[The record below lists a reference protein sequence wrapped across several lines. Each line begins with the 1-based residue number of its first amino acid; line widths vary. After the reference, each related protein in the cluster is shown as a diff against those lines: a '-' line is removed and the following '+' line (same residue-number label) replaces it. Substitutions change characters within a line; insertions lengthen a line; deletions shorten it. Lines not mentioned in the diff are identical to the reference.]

1 MTATTIRGVGEV
13 CADGPVRPP
22 TETWIAAVHTSED
35 DFAPLGGAVVL
46 DEGRVLTCAHVV
58 MSGNAAYGE
67 LWIAFPKAEG
77 CPRRR
82 VAAAV
87 LMSVPPVRDLAVLT
101 LDEPVPAGVEAARL
115 RCPQPGDLVGRSW
128 WAYGFPGQDP
138 VGNSADGIV
147 GEALTYGWIRLD
159 SRSRYFVEP
168 GFSGAALWSPDYEAV
183 VGIVGQAHSN
193 GDARAIT
200 LHQADLD
207 FPNLKLGSLT
217 SWAAEAAGEMAL
229 SQWGWTLGR
238 DPEGVRHW
246 RPRARGVSVDS
257 ERGWRFRGRTA
268 ALTRIASWLDRRT
281 PDRRVLV
288 VTGSPG
294 VGKSAVLGRIV
305 TTADIVFRTSLPQSD
320 EAVRAS
326 PGSLGCAVHA
336 KGKTALE
343 IAKEIARAASAA
355 MPTEPDD
362 LAPAIRGALRARGH
376 KRFNVIIDALDEA
389 ASPAQARLVIEQI
402 ILPLAETCADAG
414 AQVIVGTRRRDDEGD
429 LLGRFDRALTVIDL
443 DDPAYFSEQ
452 DLAAYALACLQL
464 AGGERLGNP
473 YADNSLACPLAAR
486 IAAMSAQNFLVAGLI
501 ARSHGLHDEQAT
513 DRGQLTF
520 TATVDSALA
529 NYLNRLGQ
537 VASLPAANVLTPLAF
552 AEAPGLPV
560 KLWQLAVRALYGT
573 YISVADLARFARS
586 SAANFLI
593 EKTGR
598 PTSDLADG
606 KMAGPS
612 YRLFHQALD
621 DTLLHARADLTP
633 RSRDEDELALTRAF
647 IAYGRQS
654 NWQAAPDYLLRSL
667 ADHARAAGVIDILLT
682 DDAYLL
688 RADLRRLMQVAD
700 ASSTQARGRARLLRL
715 TPTAITASPSQRAA
729 MFSVTETLDNL
740 GATYRADQ
748 WQAPYYAQW
757 AAVQPRSELAV
768 LKGHQQAVNGVC
780 AITVDGRDLLASASH
795 DGTVRLWDPQT
806 SEQRAV
812 LQGHQGPV
820 AGVCGITAD
829 GRELLASAG
838 YDGTVRLWDPRTGE
852 HRAILIGHQDRV
864 TGVSAILSD
873 GLELLASAGGD
884 STVRLWDP
892 RTGDQQAVLQGHR
905 SVVEGVCAITVDGFD
920 LLASASDDKRIIL
933 WNPQTGGLRAVLKGH
948 QELGQSDM
956 PDYGGRSQAAS

>member
-1 MTATTIRGVGEV
+1 MT
-13 CADGPVRPP
+13 
-22 TETWIAAVHTSED
+22 
-35 DFAPLGGAVVL
+35 
-46 DEGRVLTCAHVV
+46 
-58 MSGNAAYGE
+58 
-67 LWIAFPKAEG
+67 
-77 CPRRR
+77 
-82 VAAAV
+82 
-87 LMSVPPVRDLAVLT
+87 
-101 LDEPVPAGVEAARL
+101 
-115 RCPQPGDLVGRSW
+115 
-128 WAYGFPGQDP
+128 
-138 VGNSADGIV
+138 
-147 GEALTYGWIRLD
+147 
-159 SRSRYFVEP
+159 
-168 GFSGAALWSPDYEAV
+168 
-183 VGIVGQAHSN
+183 
-193 GDARAIT
+193 
-200 LHQADLD
+200 
-207 FPNLKLGSLT
+207 
-217 SWAAEAAGEMAL
+217 
-229 SQWGWTLGR
+229 
-238 DPEGVRHW
+238 
-246 RPRARGVSVDS
+246 
-257 ERGWRFRGRTA
+257 
-268 ALTRIASWLDRRT
+268 
-281 PDRRVLV
+281 
-288 VTGSPG
+288 
-294 VGKSAVLGRIV
+294 
-305 TTADIVFRTSLPQSD
+305 
-320 EAVRAS
+320 
-326 PGSLGCAVHA
+326 
-336 KGKTALE
+336 
-343 IAKEIARAASAA
+343 
-355 MPTEPDD
+355 
-362 LAPAIRGALRARGH
+362 
-376 KRFNVIIDALDEA
+376 
-389 ASPAQARLVIEQI
+389 
-402 ILPLAETCADAG
+402 
-414 AQVIVGTRRRDDEGD
+414 
-429 LLGRFDRALTVIDL
+429 L

-864 TGVSAILSD
+864 TRGFC
-873 GLELLASAGGD
+873 
-884 STVRLWDP
+884 DP
-892 RTGDQQAVLQGHR
+892 
-905 SVVEGVCAITVDGFD
+905 
-920 LLASASDDKRIIL
+920 
-933 WNPQTGGLRAVLKGH
+933 LRW
-948 QELGQSDM
+948 
-956 PDYGGRSQAAS
+956 P